1 MGKAVYP
8 SEAFLTANAPLILC
22 HTVALDHT
30 PVEDVVRAVGS
41 ELNDS
46 SRSSVK
52 ILSFGRFHHLSINEL
67 ATTLTLEN
75 AIAAPAII
83 GCKLHPSGRKK
94 PMAKGIPRM
103 L

>member
-8 SEAFLTANAPLILC
+8 SEVFLPANAPLILS
-22 HTVALDHT
+22 HMVTPDHT
-30 PVEDVVRAVGS
+30 PGGDVVGAVGS
-41 ELNDS
+41 ELNES

-52 ILSFGRFHHLSINEL
+52 ILSFGRFHHLSNSEL

>member
-8 SEAFLTANAPLILC
+8 SEAFFPANTPLTLS
-22 HTVALDHT
+22 HT
-30 PVEDVVRAVGS
+30 PAGDIVGAVGS
-41 ELNDS
+41 ELNES
-46 SRSSVK
+46 PRSSVK
-52 ILSFGRFHHLSINEL
+52 ILSFGRLHHLSVSEL
-67 ATTLTLEN
+67 ATTLTLEK

-94 PMAKGIPRM
+94 PIAKGIPRM